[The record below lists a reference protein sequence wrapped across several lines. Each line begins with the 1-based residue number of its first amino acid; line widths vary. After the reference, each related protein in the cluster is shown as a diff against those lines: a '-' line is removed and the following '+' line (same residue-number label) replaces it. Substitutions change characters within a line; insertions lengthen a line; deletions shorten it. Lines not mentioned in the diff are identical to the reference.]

1 MSRKH
6 LKFCLFNHKG
16 GVGKTTI
23 TINLAAA
30 LAKLGKRILLVDSD
44 PQCNLTSYL
53 IEEQV
58 VDSLLD
64 NSDGPNGQTLWSAM
78 KPVVNAEGAFHKIK
92 PIETPIKNVFLLP
105 GDIKLSEFEEILSEF
120 WGDCLQRR
128 VRGFRGTCALANLV
142 AACVKDHSI
151 DYVFYDTGPN
161 IGPLNRILLL
171 DTDYFIVPAACD
183 LFSSRGLKT
192 LGHSLLDWIHTWNTI
207 LNLAPDGVEL
217 LRGRP
222 TFAGFIPQGFKIY
235 GKFMATQQS
244 RYYKDI
250 EKQVYNHLIQPLLKL
265 KLSASTIA
273 AARLG
278 AVPEFGQLVEA
289 AQREGLPLSRI
300 DNVNNSQREIAEK
313 TFEALAKKLLQS
325 VA

>member
-1 MSRKH
+1 MSHKF

-30 LAKLGKRILLVDSD
+30 LAKMGKRVLLVDTD

-53 IEEQV
+53 IDEEV

-64 NSDGPNGQTLWSAM
+64 NSDTPAGETLWSAM
-78 KPVVNAEGAFHKIK
+78 KPVVNAEGRYKKIK
-92 PIETPIKNVFLLP
+92 PIPTPIPNVSLLP
-105 GDIKLSEFEEILSEF
+105 GDIQLSEFEEILSEF

-128 VRGFRGTCALANLV
+128 VRGFRGTCALSELV
-142 AACVKDHSI
+142 SACAEDHAI

-171 DTDYFIVPAACD
+171 DTDYFVVPAACD

-192 LGHSLLDWIHTWNTI
+192 LGHSLVDWVRTWKTI
-207 LNLAPDGVEL
+207 LDLAPDGIHL
-217 LRGRP
+217 IKGRP
-222 TFAGFIPQGFKIY
+222 SFIGFVPQGFKIY
-235 GKFMATQQS
+235 GTFIATQQA

-250 EKQVYNHLIQPLLKL
+250 EKQVHSHIIQPLLKL
-265 KLSASTIA
+265 GLSVPTVSA
-273 AARLG
+273 AKLG

-289 AQREGLPLSRI
+289 AQRKGLPLSRI
-300 DNVNNSQREIAEK
+300 DNVNNHQRQVAK
-313 TFEALAKKLLQS
+313 DTFDGIAKKLLNS
-325 VA
+325 IK